1 MLTKCIRALSMPLA
15 AEHSTRDDI
24 LMAAPGELLSIP
36 VHACDQENN
45 PHCQC
50 RRVFV
55 GLQTGQPTTLARV
68 CLVDEAE
75 VDAEASS
82 SGEVVPYVVAGDTGD
97 GVVLHGVKCMAHALR
112 HFEPG
117 TLLRVNRVM
126 DKVYLEDTWK
136 AAAVKMGILPS

>member
-1 MLTKCIRALSMPLA
+1 MKMAKCIRALSLPLA

-36 VHACDQENN
+36 VHACDQQNN

-68 CLVDEAE
+68 CLADPAE
-75 VDAEASS
+75 LHRETDASP
-82 SGEVVPYVVAGDTGD
+82 GIIPYTVAGDTSD
-97 GVVLHGVKCMAHALR
+97 GVVLHGVECMASALR

-117 TLLRVNRVM
+117 TLLRINRTCN
-126 DKVYLEDTWK
+126 KVYLLDTWK
-136 AAAVKMGILPS
+136 SAALEMSQP

>member
-1 MLTKCIRALSMPLA
+1 MIKCLRALSLPLA
-15 AEHSTRDDI
+15 AEHSTREDI

-36 VHACDQENN
+36 VDACDQQNN

-68 CLVDEAE
+68 CLADPAELHSEAD
-75 VDAEASS
+75 VSPD
-82 SGEVVPYVVAGDTGD
+82 VIPYTFAGDTSD
-97 GVVLHGVKCMAHALR
+97 GIVLHGVECMAGALR

-117 TLLRVNRVM
+117 TLLRVNRTRS
-126 DKVYLEDTWK
+126 KVYLVDTWK
-136 AAAVKMGILPS
+136 CAALENSQS